1 MKLLTFFCISDS
13 SPTCQTVLESRP
25 GSAAV
30 LPGCGHK
37 WLMCVPNAVCL
48 VRPQRREWQLGRLQ
62 FSVTAGKTCC
72 SATVL
77 DHSGGQTARVLQRLL
92 GIYYF
97 INIHSVPALK
107 TRFWAELLFFLC
119 VWLHSADRRC
129 GANGS
134 SSTAHFIIRIYPVG
148 EFYWPLSALNAE
160 AAAFYMPVYL
170 STTGIQGSYWWAC
183 NTNIQPRKAATE
195 RMDVRT
201 CACVSSEVVSTCER
215 C

>member
-1 MKLLTFFCISDS
+1 MTAGTTAVFSHCRQNLLQCDCPGSQRRTDG
-13 SPTCQTVLESRP
+13 SRP
-25 GSAAV
+25 PKTHRN
-30 LPGCGHK
+30 LLFHQY
-37 WLMCVPNAVCL
+37 
-48 VRPQRREWQLGRLQ
+48 PQRAG
-62 FSVTAGKTCC
+62 FKDSV
-72 SATVL
+72 L
-77 DHSGGQTARVLQRLL
+77 SGV
-92 GIYYF
+92 I
-97 INIHSVPALK
+97 I
-107 TRFWAELLFFLC
+107 FLC

-129 GANGS
+129 VANGS

-160 AAAFYMPVYL
+160 AAALYMPVYL

-201 CACVSSEVVSTCER
+201 CVCVSSEVVSTCER